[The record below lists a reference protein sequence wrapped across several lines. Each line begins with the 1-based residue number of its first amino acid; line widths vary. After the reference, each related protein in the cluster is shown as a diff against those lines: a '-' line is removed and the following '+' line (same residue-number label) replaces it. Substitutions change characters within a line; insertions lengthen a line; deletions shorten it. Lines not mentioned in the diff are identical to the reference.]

1 MVDNDLIGKCAK
13 GAHDL
18 IGPDQIKPG
27 AAPAAPA
34 AGSGS
39 GS

>member
-1 MVDNDLIGKCAK
+1 MVDNDLIGRCAK

-18 IGPDQIKPG
+18 IGLEQIKPG

-39 GS
+39 AK